1 MRTASPLTP
10 VGGTP
15 HEYSVAQFA
24 ASQRRERA
32 GAADDAPALLTTG
45 SRGERPAACHEW
57 SDRVAAPSSSWA
69 GDRTAS

>member
-1 MRTASPLTP
+1 MGTAWSLTP
-10 VGGTP
+10 VGGRP
-15 HEYSVAQFA
+15 HGYGVAKFGA
-24 ASQRRERA
+24 WQRRERA
-32 GAADDAPALLTTG
+32 GAAEDAPALLTTG